1 MCEKEW
7 KHFLSTEIFFF
18 FYKSKKTFFSLENLP
33 QIWGFVI
40 VHLIFFYFFSGHKK
54 RKKIWRILNTSED
67 FFFFEAEWK
76 KKIPLFF
83 PLHALNWNF
92 MFEMKWK
99 KVSHKKKKHS
109 HILGRKNYSVDKKSW
124 SWFSHMRK
132 QSDCVTE
139 YLALLSACR
148 PFDLLPCWA
157 LEWAAP
163 ELWLWDA
170 AWRPTPESCWPTPSY
185 WLPCRPLRKE
195 EKYQLAHYKHSA
207 HFCKRMT
214 WSCL

>member
-1 MCEKEW
+1 MW
-7 KHFLSTEIFFF
+7 KRVKTLFVYRNCFFLLQIQENIFFSRESPTNLRICYRSSDF
-18 FYKSKKTFFSLENLP
+18 FF
-33 QIWGFVI
+33 
-40 VHLIFFYFFSGHKK
+40 FFSGHKK

-67 FFFFEAEWK
+67 FFPHMWSWVKK
-76 KKIPLFF
+76 KKISGEVFL

-92 MFEMKWK
+92 MFKMKWK
-99 KVSHKKKKHS
+99 KVSHMEKKKYS

-185 WLPCRPLRKE
+185 WLPCRPLRK
-195 EKYQLAHYKHSA
+195 KKNINSLIINTPVCT
-207 HFCKRMT
+207 F
-214 WSCL
+214 L